1 MGWYCHPDTIAMAS
15 ANGLARKVAGETG
28 TLAYLRAYR
37 DEYAKE
43 VARNPMQGGVQY
55 LASLEAAI
63 LIWELGDFPDFTECP
78 VPGMVGITATTKPP
92 IE

>member
-1 MGWYCHPDTIAMAS
+1 MGWYCHPDTMAMAS
-15 ANGLARKVAGETG
+15 AHGRAREAAGEEG

-43 VARNPMQGGVQY
+43 VERSPMQGGAQY
-55 LASLEAAI
+55 LASLEASI
-63 LIWELGDFPDFTECP
+63 LIWELGDIPDCTECP
-78 VPGMVGITATTKPP
+78 VPGMVRLTAKNKPP